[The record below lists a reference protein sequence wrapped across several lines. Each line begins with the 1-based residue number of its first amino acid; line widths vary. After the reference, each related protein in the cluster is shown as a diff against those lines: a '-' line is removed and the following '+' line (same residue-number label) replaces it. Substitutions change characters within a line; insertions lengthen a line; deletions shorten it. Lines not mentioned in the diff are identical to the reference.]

1 MAQVF
6 YRKRFSSYLGEQ
18 RAIDDIITSF
28 VPDGPVPSP
37 TPSPTPG
44 ISATPTPTPS
54 ITPTIT
60 PTPTITNTPSITPT
74 NTGTPTPT
82 PTRTPAPACDITYTE
97 LPSPTPS
104 PTPTITPSPGPAFDP
119 DAATYLTAVVTAGG
133 SVDSTM
139 SAATNNMFLALKSNG
154 LYTKIDAMYPVL
166 GGTVGSHKFNAIN
179 PIDTNGAYRLTFTAG
194 WTHSSTG
201 MLTNGGQFTY
211 ADTYYDASVV
221 VSGADD
227 QHISIYTTTLSN
239 RGAQDVGSTETAG
252 GVREVG
258 SYTSFGGNQFI
269 PNVKSAASSYRTYVQ
284 PTQVGIGNFIATS
297 TGTNVLGSKDGVI
310 VVNNTQAPA
319 FTNKS
324 HYIGNSNGN
333 LQPSNPFNVIFSTI
347 GRKLTTGEMTTMD
360 SIINAFQTALGRNT
374 Y

>member
-1 MAQVF
+1 MAIQIQIQSTNYNGQLADITF
-6 YRKRFSSYLGEQ
+6 YPCSGGSISLGVQTIPYTYTNDNYEGTYDLFFSAFSQTCQLV
-18 RAIDDIITSF
+18 I
-28 VPDGPVPSP
+28 VCPSP
-37 TPSPTPG
+37 TPTITPTNT
-44 ISATPTPTPS
+44 ATPTPTPTL
-54 ITPTIT
+54 TP
-60 PTPTITNTPSITPT
+60 
-74 NTGTPTPT
+74 
-82 PTRTPAPACDITYTE
+82 
-97 LPSPTPS
+97 
-104 PTPTITPSPGPAFDP
+104 TPSPGPAFDP
-119 DAATYLTAVVTAGG
+119 DAQVYLTAVISAGG

-139 SAATNNMFLALKSNG
+139 SAATNTLFTQLKSTG
-154 LYTKIDAMYPVL
+154 LYGKIDAMYPVL
-166 GGTVGSHKFNAIN
+166 GGTAASHKFNAIN
-179 PIDTNGAYRLTFTAG
+179 PIDTNGAYRLIFTAG

-258 SYTSFGGNQFI
+258 IYTSFGGNTFI
-269 PNVKSAASSYRTYVQ
+269 PNVKSAASSYRTYAQ

-297 TGTNVLGSKDGVI
+297 TGTNVLGSKNGVI
-310 VVNNTQAPA
+310 VVNNTQTPA

-347 GRKLTTGEMTTMD
+347 GRKLTTGEMALMS
-360 SIINAFQTALGRNT
+360 SIINTFQTSLGRNT